1 MKKRRKKLNIT
12 PGKSV
17 SAEDITDVSNS
28 PKVAITRAEKDVADE
43 AMNLQ
48 DEEEASTGTESVE
61 SAENSATGTGFDNP
75 DNLMA
80 KGENISVE
88 DFVTVKYEG
97 QKFPGKVI
105 SIEKDGPLVSALTKC
120 KKNGWRWP
128 QKKDCFA
135 YNWEDVE
142 KMKEKEIPL
151 NNRGFYRF
159 PDLEEEWGK

>member
-1 MKKRRKKLNIT
+1 MHASVSEVVVGMLRAMRGVDEPRMKKRRKKLNIT

-48 DEEEASTGTESVE
+48 DKEEASTGIESIE

-75 DNLMA
+75 NNLMA
-80 KGENISVE
+80 KGENISVG

-97 QKFPGKVI
+97 QKFSGKVI

-120 KKNGWRWP
+120 KKMVGGGH
-128 QKKDCFA
+128 KKRTFLLTTG
-135 YNWEDVE
+135 
-142 KMKEKEIPL
+142 KM
-151 NNRGFYRF
+151 
-159 PDLEEEWGK
+159 

>member
-1 MKKRRKKLNIT
+1 MNIT

-61 SAENSATGTGFDNP
+61 SAENSATGFDNP

-80 KGENISVE
+80 KGENISVG

-105 SIEKDGPLVSALTKC
+105 SIEKDGPLSALTKC

-128 QKKDCFA
+128 QKKDFFA